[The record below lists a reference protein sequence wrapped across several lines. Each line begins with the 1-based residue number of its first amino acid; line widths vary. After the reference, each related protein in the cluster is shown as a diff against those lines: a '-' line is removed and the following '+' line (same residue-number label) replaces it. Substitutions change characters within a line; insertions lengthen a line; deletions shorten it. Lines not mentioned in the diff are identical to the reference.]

1 MKMSLTEDLIL
12 QFIFKI
18 HYHRLRLVIFKGAV
32 LLLGENC
39 KIPLATRS

>member
-1 MKMSLTEDLIL
+1 MKIPSTEDLIL

-32 LLLGENC
+32 MLLGENC
-39 KIPLATRS
+39 KLSLATRS